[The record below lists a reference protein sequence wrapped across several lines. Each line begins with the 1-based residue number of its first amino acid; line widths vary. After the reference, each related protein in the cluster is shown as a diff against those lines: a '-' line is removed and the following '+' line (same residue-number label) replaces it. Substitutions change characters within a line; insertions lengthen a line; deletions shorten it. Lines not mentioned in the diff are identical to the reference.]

1 MVLQCLVDNYYTF
14 QNILLN
20 LQLEF
25 LIVMK
30 KVRLDIMALSHSVT
44 QSHNY
49 AVVLGEE
56 NGKRRLP
63 IVIGGF
69 EAQAIAVALE
79 NMTPNRPLTHDL
91 FKNTLDAYDINLK
104 EVVINNLLDGIFYAQ
119 LICEQDGNIMQID
132 ARTSDAI
139 SMAVRYG
146 CPIYTFEFIMES
158 AGVILDEEEANES
171 KKAPTKARSTS
182 IEDMNLSSLEK
193 LLDEALQKEDY
204 EKAAQIRDIISS
216 KKTSD
221 S

>member
-1 MVLQCLVDNYYTF
+1 MT
-14 QNILLN
+14 
-20 LQLEF
+20 
-25 LIVMK
+25 

-91 FKNTLDAYDINLK
+91 FKNTLDAFNIEIK

-119 LICEQDGNIMQID
+119 LVCEQDGNVMQID

-158 AGVILDEEEANES
+158 AGVILDEDEDS
-171 KKAPTKARSTS
+171 KPNAPTKPKGSS
-182 IEDMNLSSLEK
+182 IETMSLAGLER
-193 LLDEALQKEDY
+193 LLEEALEKEDY
-204 EKAAQIRDIISS
+204 ERAAQIRDIIT
-216 KKTSD
+216 KKKSTES
-221 S
+221 

>member
-204 EKAAQIRDIISS
+204 EKESQ
-216 KKTSD
+216 KQQFQYY
-221 S
+221 

>member
-1 MVLQCLVDNYYTF
+1 
-14 QNILLN
+14 
-20 LQLEF
+20 
-25 LIVMK
+25 MK
-30 KVRLDIMALSHSVT
+30 NVRLDIMALSHSVT

-119 LICEQDGNIMQID
+119 LICEQGGNIMQID

-158 AGVILDEEEANES
+158 AGVILDEEEQQAS
-171 KKAPTKARSTS
+171 KKAPIKSRATS

-216 KKTSD
+216 KKS
-221 S
+221 SES

>member
-1 MVLQCLVDNYYTF
+1 
-14 QNILLN
+14 
-20 LQLEF
+20 
-25 LIVMK
+25 MK

-91 FKNTLDAYDINLK
+91 FKNTLDSFAIELK

-119 LICEQDGNIMQID
+119 LVCIQDGNVMQID

-139 SMAVRYG
+139 AMAVRFA

-158 AGVILDEEEANES
+158 AGVILDEEE
-171 KKAPTKARSTS
+171 KARKTPVRPKTTS
-182 IEDMNLSSLEK
+182 IEDMNVQSLEK

-204 EKAAQIRDIISS
+204 EKAAQIRDIISN
-216 KKTSD
+216 KKSME